1 MSVYD
6 SVDALKAVALERSK
20 KYNEGTEN
28 HAFAFGWFA
37 ADMQAILDEMG
48 LSKKQMKV
56 LEDRIVRLNKIL
68 AEDA

>member
-6 SVDALKAVALERSK
+6 SVDALKMIALERSK
-20 KYNEGTEN
+20 KYNGGEQC
-28 HAFAFGWFA
+28 HPFAFGWFA

-56 LEDRIVRLNKIL
+56 LEDRIVRMNKML
-68 AEDA
+68 AEDT

>member
-6 SVDALKAVALERSK
+6 SVDVLKFVALERSK
-20 KYNEGTEN
+20 KYNGGDEN

-48 LSKKQMKV
+48 LSNKQMKV
-56 LEDRIVRLNKIL
+56 LEDRVVRMIKML
-68 AEDA
+68 AEDK